1 MRRPGFAVLQYLTKE
16 RRAAVIK
23 TSYVNNKYSRKCHGE
38 ILSEIAHELHVYL
51 KEYPDATLIRE
62 EALYASTKGTIKTVA
77 VLHKVV
83 GVSDLYAWA
92 CDGREFQEISPLTIK
107 KLITGNAKAEKEEV
121 AAG

>member
-1 MRRPGFAVLQYLTKE
+1 MRRPGFAVLKYLTKE
-16 RRAAVIK
+16 RRAVVVKMSFI
-23 TSYVNNKYSRKCHGE
+23 NNKYSRKTHGQ
-38 ILSEIAHELHVYL
+38 ILGEIAHELHVYL
-51 KEYPDATLIRE
+51 KEYPEATLIRE
-62 EALYASTKGTIKTVA
+62 EALYSTTKGTVKTVA

-92 CDGREFQEISPLTIK
+92 SDGREFQEISPLTVK